1 MRLSAEEAFTKYAD
15 RMLAAAFAVCRNRMD
30 ADDAVQDTLI
40 KYHSLRKDF
49 EDENHLKAWLLR
61 VVINR
66 AKDMSA
72 SFWRRNKVPWEDYMT
87 ELAFEA
93 PEDSRL
99 FEAVMRLPD
108 KYRTVI
114 HLFYYEDYSI
124 QEIAAILKSREGT
137 VKSQLSRGRE
147 LLKTMLKEEWDDDE

>member
-15 RMLAAAFAVCRNRMD
+15 RMFAAAFAVCRNRMD

-66 AKDMSA
+66 AKDISS

-108 KYRTVI
+108 KYRTAI

-124 QEIAAILKSREGT
+124 QEIAEILKSREGT

>member
-15 RMLAAAFAVCRNRMD
+15 RMFAAAFAVCRNRMD

-66 AKDMSA
+66 AKDISA

>member
-15 RMLAAAFAVCRNRMD
+15 RMFAAAFAVCRNRMD

-66 AKDMSA
+66 AKDLST